1 MNERNETNEK
11 KLSIMKDSNLKLQ
24 KDKDQIEIS
33 LNNKIEILQYKL
45 LNGTQEKSMN
55 GDADDK
61 SSAENT
67 FKELLQLCKGDMNE
81 IIKKLQQIS

>member
-1 MNERNETNEK
+1 
-11 KLSIMKDSNLKLQ
+11 
-24 KDKDQIEIS
+24 
-33 LNNKIEILQYKL
+33 
-45 LNGTQEKSMN
+45 MN
-55 GDADDK
+55 GEADDK